1 MGQFA
6 LVLFGALGLA
16 RDLSHAEEVAI
27 GIFQHDNVII
37 QFITLYTSRDSESP
51 DLGLPPHLA
60 LLLFV

>member
-16 RDLSHAEEVAI
+16 SDLNHAEEVAI
-27 GIFQHDNVII
+27 VIFQHDKVII
-37 QFITLYTSRDSESP
+37 RFIPPGIASRP